1 MSVPRDEPR
10 RDWRRLF
17 VLLSAAAGLRAFAVG
32 LTGVLLGLHLARL
45 GLGPSRAGL
54 VIAAG
59 LAGNAVASAALAWLG
74 AGWDRRIT
82 LVVTAA
88 LSGAGLAAVA
98 LFVSPEWLVPA
109 AFLGMVNG
117 MGRDRGP
124 AQVVEQSILADRM
137 PAGAGTG
144 VMTRYT
150 AVQDVLGGVGSL
162 TAALPDILP
171 GDPTAITRVVLLV
184 AGGLLLMS
192 IGLYLPGVP
201 TGAPAAMAGPTAGIA
216 PGTGTRR
223 RVRGLAALFAL
234 DSLGGGFLAGSIL
247 SYWFFK
253 RFGLA
258 GDIVGP
264 LFLVARG
271 LNAAS
276 YFGAELLAR
285 RIGLIRTMVF
295 THLPSSLFLLLLPW
309 APTPLVAG
317 ALFLAREALVQM
329 DVPARQ
335 AYVAAVTRRG
345 ERVYAFALTGLARNV
360 GWAVGP
366 GLAGWSAQVLGLG
379 APLVLGAGLK
389 IWYDLL
395 LYRRAGRTAEPS
407 VG

>member
-1 MSVPRDEPR
+1 MTFHHDGPR
-10 RDWRRLF
+10 RGWPRLF

-45 GLGPSRAGL
+45 GLGPSRTGL

-74 AGWDRRIT
+74 AGWDRRTT

-98 LFVSPEWLVPA
+98 LFAAPEWLMPA
-109 AFLGMVNG
+109 AFVGMVNG

-137 PAGAGTG
+137 PAGAGTR
-144 VMTRYT
+144 VMVRY
-150 AVQDVLGGVGSL
+150 AAAQDVLGGLGSL
-162 TAALPDILP
+162 AAALPDLIP
-171 GDPTAITRVVLLV
+171 GDPVATTRVVLLA
-184 AGGLLLMS
+184 AGALLLGS
-192 IGLYLPGVP
+192 VALYLPAVPAGSPPATAKPATGV
-201 TGAPAAMAGPTAGIA
+201 APDSD
-216 PGTGTRR
+216 TRR
-223 RVRGLAALFAL
+223 RLRSLAALFAL

-258 GDIVGP
+258 GDVVGP
-264 LFLVARG
+264 LFLLARG

-309 APTPLVAG
+309 APTPLVA
-317 ALFLAREALVQM
+317 AVLFLAREALVQM

-335 AYVAAVTRRG
+335 AYVAAVTRPG
-345 ERVYAFALTGLARNV
+345 ERVYAFALTGLARSV

-366 GLAGWSAQVLGLG
+366 GLAGWSAQALGLG

-389 IWYDLL
+389 IGYDLL
-395 LYRRAGRTAEPS
+395 LYRRAGSADLSAE
-407 VG
+407 